1 MTDLVDAQGRPFT
14 PDEIETRKTEFVSFG
29 QIYQEATQ
37 SIEQELAL
45 EDKGW
50 FRLGTSSWQ
59 VISPNQRVENVKAS
73 RLYCLRDP
81 LATRSIKLHTDYTF
95 GQGMSWGSKD
105 EGAQKILE
113 DFWNAPKNRA
123 VLSANGQRKSSSK
136 ALTDGEIFF
145 ILYLGTSTNTPT
157 IRWID
162 PLEITEI
169 ISDPDDVQSVMYYK
183 RTWFDSQAK
192 SHDTYYRSHT
202 NIKNEATLDG
212 TFRERLATDDGI
224 VFHLAINT
232 NSQRGNPL
240 LVSALPWMTEYRRFL
255 AARVALNQALSR
267 FAWNMRVKGGAA
279 AVNAQRDKLNVEDG
293 APEAGST
300 FLGNE
305 GIDMNPIKTDS
316 GAKNAQADAK
326 LLKLQIFMAAGFPET
341 YYGDVDA
348 GNLAT
353 AKTAELPVIKMIQSE
368 QQVWEDLFEDIDN
381 AILAHRG
388 IPPDRWYVDRNWP
401 PITPR
406 DATELSKAIVDL
418 VGAFPSFGQ
427 ADAVMQAALA
437 SIGIDDT
444 AEVIEGL
451 EKIAQEEEAKGNPDA
466 EMLRMIQRLKE
477 AVREYQ
483 ERRQKE

>member
-1 MTDLVDAQGRPFT
+1 MSDLVDSQGRPFT
-14 PDEIETRKTEFVSFG
+14 SPEIEARKTEFVTFD
-29 QIYQEATQ
+29 QLVQEATR
-37 SIEQELAL
+37 STEQELAL

-50 FRLGTSSWQ
+50 VNFGETSWQ
-59 VISPNQRVENVKAS
+59 VISPNQRINNVKAS
-73 RLYCLRDP
+73 RLYSLRDP
-81 LATRSIKLHTDYTF
+81 LARQSIRLHVDYTF

-105 EGAQKILE
+105 EGVQATLE
-113 DFWNAPKNRA
+113 AFWNAPKNRA
-123 VLSANGQRKSSSK
+123 VLSANGQRKSCK
-136 ALTDGEIFF
+136 KGLVDGEVFF
-145 ILYLGTSTNTPT
+145 ILYLGTSTNIPT

-169 ISDPDDVQSVMYYK
+169 ISDPDDRESVMYYK
-183 RTWFDSQAK
+183 REWWNPQGQ
-192 SHDTYYRSHT
+192 SHTDYYRSST
-202 NIKNEATLDG
+202 NLANIPTKDATFLP
-212 TFRERLATDDGI
+212 RASTDDGI
-224 VFHLAINT
+224 VFHLALNT

-240 LVSALPWMTEYRRFL
+240 LVASLDWLRQYRKFL
-255 AARVALNQALSR
+255 AARVAINQALAR
-267 FAWNMRVKGGAA
+267 FAWNMRVKGGAT

-300 FLGNE
+300 FMANE

-316 GAKNAQADAK
+316 AAKNAQADAK
-326 LLKLQIFMAAGFPET
+326 LLKLQIFSDAGFPET

-368 QQVWEDLFEDIDN
+368 QQVWEDTHEDIDN
-381 AILAHRG
+381 AVLAHKG
-388 IPPDRWYVDRNWP
+388 IRPDRWYVDRNWP

-418 VGAFPSFGQ
+418 VGAFPSFGT

-444 AEVIEGL
+444 AEVIENL
-451 EKIAQEEEAKGNPDA
+451 QAAEDEEEAKGNPDA
-466 EMLRMIQRLKE
+466 ELLRTLR
-477 AVREYQ
+477 AVREHL
-483 ERRQKE
+483 ERRQQ